1 MSAIDPKQAEQE
13 ELVAEW
19 LRATPGFFERY
30 ASLLNEIRLKHPHED
45 RAISLQERQMTL
57 LRTQNQELNRRLS
70 EMLHF
75 GSRNDKTQQSLVA
88 WLLRLMAANTKGDVE
103 SAIAA
108 GLAEVFEVESAQ
120 LLAPNTAF
128 GPWIDTPLCGS
139 AKELASASVDLLA
152 TQVAIDPEWQSMV
165 AIGLPLGKS
174 VGAAQS
180 PAVLLLASK
189 DETRFT
195 ADMGAFYLRQIAEL
209 TAAALDRI
217 QAYEPSTS

>member
-1 MSAIDPKQAEQE
+1 MSAIDPNQAEQE

-30 ASLLNEIRLKHPHED
+30 AQLLNEIRLKHPHED

-88 WLLRLMAANTKGDVE
+88 WLLRLMRANAKSDVE
-103 SAIAA
+103 SAVTS

-120 LLAPNTAF
+120 ILSPNAAF
-128 GPWIDTPLCGS
+128 SSWIDTPLCGS
-139 AKELASASVDLLA
+139 AKELATASVDLLA
-152 TQVAIDPEWQSMV
+152 TQVSIDPEWQSMV

-174 VGAAQS
+174 IGVAQA

-195 ADMGAFYLRQIAEL
+195 ADMGAFYLRQIADL

-217 QAYEPSTS
+217 QAYEPSPN

>member
-1 MSAIDPKQAEQE
+1 MSAIDPNQAEQE

-19 LRATPGFFERY
+19 LRTTPGFFERY
-30 ASLLNEIRLKHPHED
+30 AQLLNEIRLKHPHED

-88 WLLRLMAANTKGDVE
+88 WLLRLMRANAKSDVE
-103 SAIAA
+103 SAVTS

-120 LLAPNTAF
+120 ILSPNAAF
-128 GPWIDTPLCGS
+128 SSWIDTPLCGS
-139 AKELASASVDLLA
+139 AKELATASVDLLA
-152 TQVAIDPEWQSMV
+152 TQVSIDPEWQSMV

-174 VGAAQS
+174 IGVAQA

-195 ADMGAFYLRQIAEL
+195 ADMGAFYLRQIADL

-217 QAYEPSTS
+217 QAYEPSPN

>member
-30 ASLLNEIRLKHPHED
+30 ADLFNEIRIKHPHED
-45 RAISLQERQMTL
+45 RAISLQERQMTV

-88 WLLRLMAANTKGDVE
+88 WLMRLMKANNKSDVE
-103 SAIAA
+103 EAIAA
-108 GLAEVFEVESAQ
+108 GLAEVFEVDAAL
-120 LLAPNTAF
+120 LLAPNSAF
-128 GPWIDTPLCGS
+128 EPWIDTPLCGS
-139 AKELASASVDLLA
+139 AKELATASVDLLA
-152 TQVAIDPEWQSMV
+152 TQTTISPEWQSMV
-165 AIGLPLGKS
+165 AIGLPLGRS
-174 VGAAQS
+174 IGVSQS
-180 PAVLLLASK
+180 PAVLRLASN

-217 QAYEPSTS
+217 QAYEAKAD

>member
-30 ASLLNEIRLKHPHED
+30 ANLLNEIRLKHPHED

-88 WLLRLMAANTKGDVE
+88 WLLRLMGANSKADVE
-103 SAIAA
+103 SAVTA
-108 GLAEVFEVESAQ
+108 GLADVFEVESAQ
-120 LLAPNTAF
+120 LLSPNAAF

-139 AKELASASVDLLA
+139 AKELAAASVDLLA
-152 TQVAIDPEWQSMV
+152 TQVTIRPEWQSMV

-174 VGAAQS
+174 IGVVQS

-217 QAYEPSTS
+217 QAYEPSPN

>member
-1 MSAIDPKQAEQE
+1 MSAIDPKQIEQE

-30 ASLLNEIRLKHPHED
+30 ANLFNEIRIKHPHED
-45 RAISLQERQMTL
+45 RTISLQERQMTV

-88 WLLRLMAANTKGDVE
+88 WLLRLMKANNKADIEG
-103 SAIAA
+103 AITT

-120 LLAPNTAF
+120 LLSPNSAF
-128 GPWIDTPLCGS
+128 GPWVDTPLCGS
-139 AKELASASVDLLA
+139 AKELAAASVDLLA
-152 TQVAIDPEWQSMV
+152 TQTTISPEWQSMV
-165 AIGLPLGKS
+165 AIGLPLGRS
-174 VGAAQS
+174 IGVSQS
-180 PAVLLLASK
+180 PAVLLLASN

-195 ADMGAFYLRQIAEL
+195 ADMGAFYLRQIEEL

-217 QAYEPSTS
+217 QAYEITSD

>member
-19 LRATPGFFERY
+19 LRATPGFFDRY
-30 ASLLNEIRLKHPHED
+30 ADLFNEIRIKHPHED
-45 RAISLQERQMTL
+45 RAISLQERQMTV

-88 WLLRLMAANTKGDVE
+88 WLLRLMKANNKADVE
-103 SAIAA
+103 SAIIS

-120 LLAPNTAF
+120 LLSPNSAF
-128 GPWIDTPLCGS
+128 GPWVDTPLCGS
-139 AKELASASVDLLA
+139 CKELAAASIELLESQ
-152 TQVAIDPEWQSMV
+152 TTLSPDWQSMV

-174 VGAAQS
+174 IGTMQS

-195 ADMGAFYLRQIAEL
+195 ADMGALRQIAEL

-217 QAYEPSTS
+217 QAYENTSD

>member
-19 LRATPGFFERY
+19 LRATPGFFERN
-30 ASLLNEIRLKHPHED
+30 ANLLNEIRLKHPHED
-45 RAISLQERQMTL
+45 RAISLQERQMTM
-57 LRTQNQELNRRLS
+57 LRSQNQELNRRLS

-88 WLLRLMAANTKGDVE
+88 WLLRLMQANNKADVE
-103 SAIAA
+103 AA
-108 GLAEVFEVESAQ
+108 VTQGLAEVFEVESAQ
-120 LLAPNTAF
+120 LLSPSPAF
-128 GPWIDTPLCGS
+128 GPWVDTPLCGS

-152 TQVAIDPEWQSMV
+152 TQVAINPDWQSMA
-165 AIGLPLGKS
+165 AIGIPLGKS
-174 VGAAQS
+174 TGVPQS

-217 QAYEPSTS
+217 QAYEPSAS

>member
-1 MSAIDPKQAEQE
+1 MSAIDPQQAEQE

-30 ASLLNEIRLKHPHED
+30 ANLLNDIRLKHPHED
-45 RAISLQERQMTL
+45 RAISLQERQMTM

-75 GSRNDKTQQSLVA
+75 GSRNDKTQQGLVA
-88 WLLRLMAANTKGDVE
+88 WLLRLMRANNKADVE
-103 SAIAA
+103 AA
-108 GLAEVFEVESAQ
+108 VTHGLAEVFEVDAAQ
-120 LLAPNTAF
+120 ILAPNNAF

-139 AKELASASVDLLA
+139 AKELAAASVDLLA
-152 TQVAIDPEWQSMV
+152 TQATIDPEWQSMV
-165 AIGLPLGKS
+165 AIGLPLGKGGS
-174 VGAAQS
+174 SNQA

-189 DETRFT
+189 DESRFT

-209 TAAALDRI
+209 TAAALDRV
-217 QAYEPSTS
+217 QAYEVTVD

>member
-19 LRATPGFFERY
+19 LLATPGFFERN
-30 ASLLNEIRLKHPHED
+30 ANLLNEIRLKHPHED
-45 RAISLQERQMTL
+45 RAISLQERQMTM
-57 LRTQNQELNRRLS
+57 LRSQNQELNRRLS

-88 WLLRLMAANTKGDVE
+88 WLLRLIQANNKADVE
-103 SAIAA
+103 AA
-108 GLAEVFEVESAQ
+108 VTQGLAEVFEVESAQ
-120 LLAPNTAF
+120 LLSPSPAF
-128 GPWIDTPLCGS
+128 GPWVDTPLCGS

-152 TQVAIDPEWQSMV
+152 TQVAINLDWQSMV
-165 AIGLPLGKS
+165 AIGIPLGKS
-174 VGAAQS
+174 AGVPQS

-189 DETRFT
+189 DEARFT

-217 QAYEPSTS
+217 QAYEPNAS

>member
-1 MSAIDPKQAEQE
+1 MSAIDPQQAEQE

-30 ASLLNEIRLKHPHED
+30 ANLLNDIRLKHPHED
-45 RAISLQERQMTL
+45 RAISLQERQMTM

-75 GSRNDKTQQSLVA
+75 GSRNDKTQQGLVA
-88 WLLRLMAANTKGDVE
+88 WLLRLMRADNRADVE
-103 SAIAA
+103 AA
-108 GLAEVFEVESAQ
+108 VTHGLAEVFEVDAAQ
-120 LLAPNTAF
+120 ILAPNNAF

-139 AKELASASVDLLA
+139 AKELAAASVDLLA
-152 TQVAIDPEWQSMV
+152 TQATIDPEWQSMV
-165 AIGLPLGKS
+165 AIGLPLRKG
-174 VGAAQS
+174 GASNQA

-189 DETRFT
+189 DESRFT

-209 TAAALDRI
+209 TAAALDRV
-217 QAYEPSTS
+217 QAYEVTVD

>member
-30 ASLLNEIRLKHPHED
+30 ANLFNEIRIKHPHED
-45 RAISLQERQMTL
+45 RAISLQERQMTV

-88 WLLRLMAANTKGDVE
+88 WLLRLMKANNKADVE
-103 SAIAA
+103 AAITT
-108 GLAEVFEVESAQ
+108 GLAEVFEVDAAH
-120 LLAPNTAF
+120 LLSPNSAF

-139 AKELASASVDLLA
+139 VKELAAASIDLLA
-152 TQVAIDPEWQSMV
+152 SQTHIDPAWQSMV
-165 AIGLPLGKS
+165 AIGIPLGKS
-174 VGAAQS
+174 LGMNQS

-217 QAYEPSTS
+217 QAYEAKAD

>member
-1 MSAIDPKQAEQE
+1 MSVIDAKQAEQE

-19 LRATPGFFERY
+19 LRATPGFFDRY
-30 ASLLNEIRLKHPHED
+30 ANLLNEIRLKHPHED

-75 GSRNDKTQQSLVA
+75 GSRNDKTQQALVA
-88 WLLRLMAANTKGDVE
+88 WLLQLMRSNTKEEVE
-103 SAIAA
+103 SAVTI
-108 GLAEVFEVESAQ
+108 GLAEVFEVDSAQ
-120 LLAPNTAF
+120 LLSPHSAF

-139 AKELASASVDLLA
+139 AKELAAASVDLLA
-152 TQVAIDPEWQSMV
+152 TQTAIDPEWQSMV
-165 AIGLPLGKS
+165 AIGLPIGREHAKS
-174 VGAAQS
+174 QA

-195 ADMGAFYLRQIAEL
+195 ADMGAFYLKQIAEL
-209 TAAALDRI
+209 TAAALDRVK
-217 QAYEPSTS
+217 AYEENGS

>member
-1 MSAIDPKQAEQE
+1 MSAIDPQQAEQE

-30 ASLLNEIRLKHPHED
+30 ANLLNDIRLKHPHED
-45 RAISLQERQMTL
+45 RAISLQERQMTM

-75 GSRNDKTQQSLVA
+75 GSRNDKTQQGLVA
-88 WLLRLMAANTKGDVE
+88 WLLRLMRADNRADVE
-103 SAIAA
+103 SAITH
-108 GLAEVFEVESAQ
+108 GLAEVFEVDAAQ
-120 LLAPNTAF
+120 ILAPNNAF

-139 AKELASASVDLLA
+139 AKELAAASVDLLA
-152 TQVAIDPEWQSMV
+152 TQATIDPEWQSMV
-165 AIGLPLGKS
+165 AIGLPLGKGGS
-174 VGAAQS
+174 SNQA

-189 DETRFT
+189 DESRFT

-209 TAAALDRI
+209 TAAALDRV
-217 QAYEPSTS
+217 QAYEVTVD

>member
-19 LRATPGFFERY
+19 LRATPGFFDRY
-30 ASLLNEIRLKHPHED
+30 ADLFNEIRLKHPHED
-45 RAISLQERQMTL
+45 RAISLQERQVTV

-88 WLLRLMAANTKGDVE
+88 WLLRLMKANNKADIEG
-103 SAIAA
+103 AITS

-120 LLAPNTAF
+120 LLTPNSIF
-128 GPWIDTPLCGS
+128 GPWVDTPLCGS
-139 AKELASASVDLLA
+139 TKELAAASINLLA
-152 TQVAIDPEWQSMV
+152 SQTTLSPDWQSLV

-174 VGAAQS
+174 IGTAQS

-195 ADMGAFYLRQIAEL
+195 TDMGAFYLRQIAEL

-217 QAYEPSTS
+217 QAYEITSD

>member
-1 MSAIDPKQAEQE
+1 MSAIDPNQAEQE

-19 LRATPGFFERY
+19 LRTTPGFFERY
-30 ASLLNEIRLKHPHED
+30 AQLLNEIRLKHPHED

-88 WLLRLMAANTKGDVE
+88 WLLRLMRANAKSDVE
-103 SAIAA
+103 SAVTT
-108 GLAEVFEVESAQ
+108 GLAEVFEVGSAQ
-120 LLAPNTAF
+120 ILSPNAAF
-128 GPWIDTPLCGS
+128 SSWIDTPLCGS
-139 AKELASASVDLLA
+139 AKELAAASVDLLA
-152 TQVAIDPEWQSMV
+152 TQVSIDPGWQSMV

-174 VGAAQS
+174 IGVVQA

-195 ADMGAFYLRQIAEL
+195 ADMGAFYLRQIADL

-217 QAYEPSTS
+217 QAYEPSPN

>member
-30 ASLLNEIRLKHPHED
+30 ANLLNEIRLKHPHED

-88 WLLRLMAANTKGDVE
+88 WLLRLMAANTKADVE
-103 SAIAA
+103 SAVTA

-120 LLAPNTAF
+120 LLSPNTAF

-139 AKELASASVDLLA
+139 AKELGSASVDLLV

-174 VGAAQS
+174 VGVAQS

>member
-1 MSAIDPKQAEQE
+1 
-13 ELVAEW
+13 EW
-19 LRATPGFFERY
+19 LRATPGFFERN
-30 ASLLNEIRLKHPHED
+30 ANLLNEIRLKHPHED
-45 RAISLQERQMTL
+45 RAISLQERQMTM
-57 LRTQNQELNRRLS
+57 LRSQNQELNRRLS

-88 WLLRLMAANTKGDVE
+88 WLLRLMQANNKADVE
-103 SAIAA
+103 AA
-108 GLAEVFEVESAQ
+108 VTQGLAEVFEVESAQ
-120 LLAPNTAF
+120 LLSPSPAF
-128 GPWIDTPLCGS
+128 GPWVDTPLCGS

-152 TQVAIDPEWQSMV
+152 TQVTINPDWQSMV
-165 AIGLPLGKS
+165 AIGIPLGKS
-174 VGAAQS
+174 TGVPQS

-217 QAYEPSTS
+217 QAYEPNAS

>member
-30 ASLLNEIRLKHPHED
+30 ANLFNEIRIKHPHED
-45 RAISLQERQMTL
+45 RAISLQERQMTV

-88 WLLRLMAANTKGDVE
+88 WLLRLMKANNKADVE
-103 SAIAA
+103 A
-108 GLAEVFEVESAQ
+108 AQ
-120 LLAPNTAF
+120 LLSPNSAY
-128 GPWIDTPLCGS
+128 GPWVDTPLCGS
-139 AKELASASVDLLA
+139 AKELAAASVDLLA
-152 TQVAIDPEWQSMV
+152 SQTSIDPEWQSMV

-174 VGAAQS
+174 IGASQS

-217 QAYEPSTS
+217 QAYEIKAG

>member
-1 MSAIDPKQAEQE
+1 MSAIDHKQAEQE
-13 ELVAEW
+13 ELVADW
-19 LRATPGFFERY
+19 LRATPGFFDRY
-30 ASLLNEIRLKHPHED
+30 ADLLNEIRLKHPHED

-88 WLLRLMAANTKGDVE
+88 WLLHLMRANSKVDVE
-103 SAIAA
+103 SAVTA

-120 LLAPNTAF
+120 LLSPNAAF
-128 GPWIDTPLCGS
+128 GPWVDTPLCGS

-152 TQVAIDPEWQSMV
+152 TQVTIDLEWQSMV

-174 VGAAQS
+174 IGVAQS

-217 QAYEPSTS
+217 QAYEPSPN

>member
-30 ASLLNEIRLKHPHED
+30 ADLFNEIRIKHPHED
-45 RAISLQERQMTL
+45 RAISLQERQMTV

-88 WLLRLMAANTKGDVE
+88 WLMRLMKANNKSDVE
-103 SAIAA
+103 EAIAA
-108 GLAEVFEVESAQ
+108 GLAEVFEVDAAL
-120 LLAPNTAF
+120 LLAPNSAF

-139 AKELASASVDLLA
+139 AKELSAASVDLLA
-152 TQVAIDPEWQSMV
+152 SQTKIEPEWQSMV

-174 VGAAQS
+174 IGITQS

-209 TAAALDRI
+209 SAAALDRI
-217 QAYEPSTS
+217 QAYEATAD

>member
-30 ASLLNEIRLKHPHED
+30 ANLLNEIRLKHPHED

-88 WLLRLMAANTKGDVE
+88 WLLRLMGANTKVDVE
-103 SAIAA
+103 SAVTM

-120 LLAPNTAF
+120 ILSPNSAF

-139 AKELASASVDLLA
+139 TKELAMASVDLLE
-152 TQVAIDPEWQSMV
+152 TQVRIDPEWQSLV
-165 AIGLPLGKS
+165 AMGLPIGKS
-174 VGAAQS
+174 LGVVQS
-180 PAVLLLASK
+180 PAALLLASK
-189 DETRFT
+189 DEARFT

-217 QAYEPSTS
+217 QAYEPSAS

>member
-1 MSAIDPKQAEQE
+1 MSAIDPNQAEQE

-30 ASLLNEIRLKHPHED
+30 AQLLNEIRLKHPHED
-45 RAISLQERQMTL
+45 RTISLQERQMTL

-88 WLLRLMAANTKGDVE
+88 WLLRLMRANAKSDVE
-103 SAIAA
+103 SAVTA

-120 LLAPNTAF
+120 ILSPNAAF
-128 GPWIDTPLCGS
+128 SSWIDTPLCGS
-139 AKELASASVDLLA
+139 AKELAAASVDLLA
-152 TQVAIDPEWQSMV
+152 TQVSIDPEWQSMV

-174 VGAAQS
+174 TGVAQS

-209 TAAALDRI
+209 TAAALDRT
-217 QAYEPSTS
+217 QAYEPSPN

>member
-1 MSAIDPKQAEQE
+1 MSAIDPNQAEQE

-30 ASLLNEIRLKHPHED
+30 AQLLNEIRLKHPHED
-45 RAISLQERQMTL
+45 RTISLQERQMTL

-88 WLLRLMAANTKGDVE
+88 WLLRLMRANAKSDVE
-103 SAIAA
+103 SAVTA

-120 LLAPNTAF
+120 ILSPNAAF
-128 GPWIDTPLCGS
+128 SSWIDTPLCGS
-139 AKELASASVDLLA
+139 AKELAAASVDLLA
-152 TQVAIDPEWQSMV
+152 TQVSIDPEWQSMV

-174 VGAAQS
+174 TGVAQS

-217 QAYEPSTS
+217 QAYEPSPN

>member
-1 MSAIDPKQAEQE
+1 MSAIDPQQAEQE

-30 ASLLNEIRLKHPHED
+30 ANLLNDIRLKHPHED
-45 RAISLQERQMTL
+45 RAISLQERQMTM

-75 GSRNDKTQQSLVA
+75 GSRNDKTQQGLVA
-88 WLLRLMAANTKGDVE
+88 WLLRLMRADNRADVE
-103 SAIAA
+103 AA
-108 GLAEVFEVESAQ
+108 VTHGLAEVFEVDAAQ
-120 LLAPNTAF
+120 ILAPNNAF

-139 AKELASASVDLLA
+139 AKELAAASVDLLA
-152 TQVAIDPEWQSMV
+152 TQATIDPEWQSMV
-165 AIGLPLGKS
+165 AIGLPLGKGGS
-174 VGAAQS
+174 SNQA

-189 DETRFT
+189 DESRFT

-209 TAAALDRI
+209 TAAALDRV
-217 QAYEPSTS
+217 QAYEVTAD

>member
-19 LRATPGFFERY
+19 LRSTPGFFERY
-30 ASLLNEIRLKHPHED
+30 ADLFNEIRIKHPHED
-45 RAISLQERQMTL
+45 RAISLQERQMTV

-75 GSRNDKTQQSLVA
+75 CSRNDKTQQSLVA
-88 WLLRLMAANTKGDVE
+88 WLMCLMKANNKAEVQM
-103 SAIAA
+103 AITA
-108 GLAEVFEVESAQ
+108 GLAEVFEVEASE
-120 LLAPNTAF
+120 LLAPNSAF

-139 AKELASASVDLLA
+139 ARELAAASVDLLA
-152 TQVAIDPEWQSMV
+152 SQTTIDPEWQSMV

-174 VGAAQS
+174 IGVNQS
-180 PAVLLLASK
+180 PAVLLLVSK

-209 TAAALDRI
+209 TAAALDRV
-217 QAYEPSTS
+217 QAYEVTAD